1 MPPPP
6 PYWGG
11 GNHFMEGYFTFQ
23 LGEGGG
29 SDGETS
35 FLSGR
40 GAPHGEDIGFDG
52 GFLKKIVGWGRVP
65 PPPSSQV
72 CKYITE
78 TNTFTGSVTGE
89 TYKIN
94 HCLDCNDKCLV
105 YFLTCNKCKKKT
117 MHWSNY

>member
-65 PPPSSQV
+65 PPHHHHKSV
-72 CKYITE
+72 
-78 TNTFTGSVTGE
+78 NTSLKLILLLEVSLE
-89 TYKIN
+89 KHI
-94 HCLDCNDKCLV
+94 KSIIV
-105 YFLTCNKCKKKT
+105 
-117 MHWSNY
+117 